1 MINESC
7 RSWQGFTADHDRA
20 LQELS
25 KRIASKGSRM
35 DTQVKN
41 FQKSFQLASKT
52 IPNQWPDV
60 RGHKEADKIQDAQ
73 WNGPVEINEQRYHP
87 KIDYRKR
94 QVFDGIGDRWSKGE
108 GKLINQEED
117 DPYNRRSRSE
127 DIPGPSVPFQSKN
140 SYETKGRMKFQMRDN
155 RMSPWIYG
163 DDAPVDQS
171 ENIKKLKGNPK
182 IDIANL
188 DIEIVNGNTTSNAKV
203 NIDRIDFAVI
213 DKKEAAAPNVSKQ
226 PNPWDSGR
234 SFGRKKPGYTGYI
247 KSVKAE
253 NLYGNTY
260 GNVTQ
265 QVYTRNFLR
274 GPEYPPGGLKYV
286 TSYDREFNDINL
298 VDSRMRPKDYF
309 VSSSEQDPLNR
320 TLPVQGSMARPQL
333 RKKDDRREKSIV
345 IEPKLQRGQGVQ
357 MGGMR
362 SNSVDDGRRGIDTS
376 TDPEYRKKINGIQKD
391 GETKKTRLLV
401 NKFGFR
407 TKKEADTLPKE
418 KKAGYDHM
426 LKRNHWNTSYQQG
439 IDIDSY
445 GTNRQKYLNELRK
458 TQNVWG
464 KDPVLVD
471 QIEKMK
477 DSNEFR
483 KEYPM
488 VSNNPGGSTKYGS
501 ENYNYHHPTAKRGYA
516 RHELGYGFTLS

>member
-1 MINESC
+1 MLNESC
-7 RSWQGFTADHDRA
+7 RSWQGLTADNDRA

-25 KRIASKGSRM
+25 KRIASKGTRM
-35 DTQVKN
+35 DTKVRI

-52 IPNQWPDV
+52 IHNQWPDV

-127 DIPGPSVPFQSKN
+127 DIPGPSVPFQSKT
-140 SYETKGRMKFQMRDN
+140 SYDTKGRMKFQMRDN

-171 ENIKKLKGNPK
+171 ENIQKLKGNPK

-203 NIDRIDFAVI
+203 NIDRIDFAAI
-213 DKKEAAAPNVSKQ
+213 DKKESAVLNVSKQ

-265 QVYTRNFLR
+265 QVYTRNFSR

-298 VDSRMRPKDYF
+298 VDSRTRPKDYF
-309 VSSSEQDPLNR
+309 VSSIEQDLQN
-320 TLPVQGSMARPQL
+320 TNLPVQGSMPSPQL

-357 MGGMR
+357 MVGMR

-376 TDPEYRKKINGIQKD
+376 TDPNYRKKINGIQKD

-401 NKFGFR
+401 NKYGFR
-407 TKKEADTLPKE
+407 TKKEADTLPKK

-477 DSNEFR
+477 SSNEFR

-488 VSNNPGGSTKYGS
+488 VSNNPGVSTKYGS